1 VKTTAA
7 WNAGHGRPPAGERD
21 QVDDDDDGLIII
33 AERVIRQLDR
43 WIGR

>member
-1 VKTTAA
+1 MD
-7 WNAGHGRPPAGERD
+7 GRRPAAGERD
-21 QVDDDDDGLIII
+21 QVDDDDGLIII